1 MVKPSEPSG
10 GPRLLLVEQWP
21 EPAVLQLQRLQG
33 WIAGEPE
40 ERMEEDQ
47 RNPHRGGGGAHLGLC
62 HCLQCFQKCPNWRP
76 FPAIQT
82 RLGLILE
89 PHSPYFSD
97 AGSWPFFLKKKKNFS
112 TSFLSIQWW
121 KCIVVYSV
129 YIPLCFTH
137 LQGRC
142 GGMDQRHVYLYIIL
156 PVVVGS
162 ISIIQLSWESDSSSI
177 FTECF
182 GTLWIE

>member
-1 MVKPSEPSG
+1 MWLQLCEPYAVVKPSEPSG

-97 AGSWPFFLKKKKNFS
+97 AGSWPFFFFLHFFFIHPVMKMYRCLFCIYSFVLYSS
-112 TSFLSIQWW
+112 T
-121 KCIVVYSV
+121 
-129 YIPLCFTH
+129 
-137 LQGRC
+137 RC
-142 GGMDQRHVYLYIIL
+142 GGMDRLSLNTRLPLYNFA
-156 PVVVGS
+156 
-162 ISIIQLSWESDSSSI
+162 SDSR
-177 FTECF
+177 
-182 GTLWIE
+182 